1 MPSQEEWLT
10 YDTTV
15 FLHLNNHIH
24 NQGKEMQEK
33 KQEND
38 GHLQHV
44 MASLVIIYNFCFN
57 FFFDVSY
64 WFVFILRKGP
74 SVTLTLQ

>member
-1 MPSQEEWLT
+1 
-10 YDTTV
+10 
-15 FLHLNNHIH
+15 
-24 NQGKEMQEK
+24 MQEK
-33 KQEND
+33 KQGND

-64 WFVFILRKGP
+64 
-74 SVTLTLQ
+74 